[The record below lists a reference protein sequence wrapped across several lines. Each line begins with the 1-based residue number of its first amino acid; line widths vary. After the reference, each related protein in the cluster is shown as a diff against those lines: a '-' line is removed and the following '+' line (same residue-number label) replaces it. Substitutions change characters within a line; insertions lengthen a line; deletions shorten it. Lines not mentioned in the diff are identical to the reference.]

1 MENRSL
7 ISKLR
12 SCLSSME
19 NVLFAILYGSAA
31 RGELVAESDID
42 IAIYTS
48 NEMKIDD
55 RIELIYRLA
64 KCLGIIEDKIDIVI
78 LNNLTPLELR
88 YKIFRDGILIL
99 ARNMELYRRYRDE
112 SISMYLDLKVALKAV
127 RYGEIYI
134 NKMRAELS
142 GTEG

>member
-1 MENRSL
+1 LENEGL

-31 RGELVAESDID
+31 RRELVAESDID

-48 NEMKIDD
+48 NEMTIDD
-55 RIELIYRLA
+55 RIDLIYRLA
-64 KCLGIIEDKIDIVI
+64 RCLGVTEDKIDLVI
-78 LNNLTPLELR
+78 LSNSTPLELR
-88 YKIFRDGILIL
+88 YKMLRDGILIF
-99 ARNMELYRRYRDE
+99 ARDMELYRRYRDE
-112 SISMYLDLKVALKAV
+112 SISMYLDLRVALKAV

-134 NKMRAELS
+134 NKMRAELG
-142 GTEG
+142 GTER

>member
-1 MENRSL
+1 MENEGL

-31 RGELVAESDID
+31 RRELVAESDID

-48 NEMKIDD
+48 NEMTIDD
-55 RIELIYRLA
+55 RIDLIYRLA
-64 KCLGIIEDKIDIVI
+64 RCLGVTEDKIDLVI
-78 LNNLTPLELR
+78 LSNSTPLELR
-88 YKIFRDGILIL
+88 YKMLRDGILIF
-99 ARNMELYRRYRDE
+99 ARDMELYRRYRDE
-112 SISMYLDLKVALKAV
+112 SISMYLDLRVALKAV

-134 NKMRAELS
+134 NKMRAELG
-142 GTEG
+142 GTER